1 MKKIF
6 LSRKEV
12 KNMLLKRKTYVLPD
26 FMMKKIEKDIKS
38 AKKDRENGNMGTPIE
53 EVLANMKKIIE
64 GESL

>member
-1 MKKIF
+1 MKNIF

-12 KNMLLKRKTYVLPD
+12 KKMAFKSKTYTLSEVIN
-26 FMMKKIEKDIKS
+26 KKIENDIKL
-38 AKKDRENGNMGTPIE
+38 AKTDRKKGKMGTPIE

>member
-1 MKKIF
+1 MKNIF

-12 KNMLLKRKTYVLPD
+12 KKMAFKSKTYTLSEVIN
-26 FMMKKIEKDIKS
+26 KKIENDIKL
-38 AKKDRENGNMGTPIE
+38 AKTDRKKGNMGTPIE